1 MIYKAI
7 FPLSR
12 RFQYLQSADG
22 KINDGLFFPDLHWR
36 GGVKVSIMQ
45 SKSSSVKSVRKKLL
59 RGKRH
64 GG

>member
-12 RFQYLQSADG
+12 RFQYLQLADG
-22 KINDGLFFPDLHWR
+22 KINGEVFFPNLHWR
-36 GGVKVSIMQ
+36 GEKFSIMQ
-45 SKSSSVKSVRKKLL
+45 SKCSSVKLARKKLL
-59 RGKRH
+59 RGRRQ